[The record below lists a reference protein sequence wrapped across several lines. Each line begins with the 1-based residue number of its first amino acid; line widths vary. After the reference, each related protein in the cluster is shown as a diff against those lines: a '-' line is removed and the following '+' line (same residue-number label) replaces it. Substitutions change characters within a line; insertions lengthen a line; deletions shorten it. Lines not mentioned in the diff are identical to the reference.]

1 MALAGRASEQVNFGS
16 VTTGAQDDL
25 RRVTEIVYNMIT
37 VYGMSEKVRNVFY
50 ILTCTTLYYAISYV
64 CKMHVYVCLHAC
76 ACMHMSIMSTRSIL
90 SR

>member
-37 VYGMSEKVRNVFY
+37 VYGMSEKV
-50 ILTCTTLYYAISYV
+50 CTVIILYYTIRYMYI
-64 CKMHVYVCLHAC
+64 CNHVYVCAC
-76 ACMHMSIMSTRSIL
+76 VP
-90 SR
+90 